1 MASADLI
8 MKLRGQDDLSKTIQG
23 VKAELSDTEKKA
35 AKLDLIKKEF
45 DRIKD
50 SSMPLKRQLRQVKA
64 LLGEMNMQGLNKND
78 LLKTMTHPAGE
89 MSDSMADA
97 NQAVAAFANDTMNW

>member
-8 MKLRGQDDLSKTIQG
+8 MKLRGQDDLTKTIQG

-64 LLGEMNMQGLNKND
+64 LLGEIDRKSTRLNSSHR
-78 LLKTMTHPAGE
+78 L
-89 MSDSMADA
+89 
-97 NQAVAAFANDTMNW
+97 

>member
-35 AKLDLIKKEF
+35 AKLDLIKKELT
-45 DRIKD
+45 K
-50 SSMPLKRQLRQVKA
+50 
-64 LLGEMNMQGLNKND
+64 
-78 LLKTMTHPAGE
+78 
-89 MSDSMADA
+89 
-97 NQAVAAFANDTMNW
+97 

>member
-35 AKLDLIKKEF
+35 LKLDLIKREF

-50 SSMPLKRQLRQVKA
+50 SSMPLKRQLRQIKG
-64 LLGEMNMQGLNKND
+64 LLGHRSEQIIFV
-78 LLKTMTHPAGE
+78 KTLHIHLAQQCFNL
-89 MSDSMADA
+89 S
-97 NQAVAAFANDTMNW
+97 

>member
-8 MKLRGQDDLSKTIQG
+8 MKLRRQDDLTKTING

-78 LLKTMTHPAGE
+78 LFMYKFSLLFRNYNYLY
-89 MSDSMADA
+89 SSM
-97 NQAVAAFANDTMNW
+97 FPSS